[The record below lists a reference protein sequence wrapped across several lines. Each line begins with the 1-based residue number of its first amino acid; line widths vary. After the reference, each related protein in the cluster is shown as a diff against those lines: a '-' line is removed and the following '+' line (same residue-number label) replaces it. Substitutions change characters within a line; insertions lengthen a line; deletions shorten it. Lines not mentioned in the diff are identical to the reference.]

1 MCQAKNSASNATAIP
16 YAAAPAVPVVVP
28 TAGNGSRRRRLWEL
42 DGHAYCPVIGVC
54 LPLAQLRRLA
64 EKPLGKLQQHSDY
77 EVHCIV
83 VTECRHRS
91 LLSEAVQK
99 ELESR
104 YALVLRAA
112 QSLKS
117 TEALG
122 RWWNDCRASADWAGA
137 LWAALTHP
145 RCDAVLEQRI
155 LGEVHMLQHQVGMAC
170 RADLTR
176 LDTLHEEN
184 AILSRELAGAQER
197 CQQQVS
203 HYSARLEEQQ
213 ATALRLRADLVQAQ
227 TRQMQLQ
234 EQLDQFQSCS
244 PELPARLALAQQNR
258 QLQEDL
264 QALQRQ
270 LQQARLD
277 SQSQRERAEALQA
290 RLDDSPPPASA
301 QETTAHEQVRLERRS
316 VLCVGGRTA
325 SVPIYRQVIEHRGA
339 RILHHDGGTEDNS
352 SQLDATLAAADLVIC
367 QSGCISHNAYWRVK
381 DHCKRTGK
389 QCVFIET
396 PSRAAL
402 ERALADIVSA
412 STPTSAG

>member
-1 MCQAKNSASNATAIP
+1 MCQQQRSPTAIP
-16 YAAAPAVPVVVP
+16 YAQAPEAAPRMPLPAP
-28 TAGNGSRRRRLWEL
+28 TNGSRRRRLWEL

-54 LPLAQLRRLA
+54 LPLPQLRRLA
-64 EKPLGKLQQHSDY
+64 EKALGRMQQHNDY
-77 EVHCIV
+77 EVHCIA

-91 LLSEAVQK
+91 PLSEAVQK
-99 ELESR
+99 ELEGR
-104 YALVLRAA
+104 YALVLKAA
-112 QSLKS
+112 QQLKS

-122 RWWNDCRASADWAGA
+122 RWWDDCRASADWAGA

-145 RCDAVLEQRI
+145 RCDTVLEHRI

-176 LDTLHEEN
+176 MDALHDEN
-184 AILSRELAGAQER
+184 AILSRELANAQER
-197 CQQQVS
+197 CQQQALQF
-203 HYSARLEEQQ
+203 SARLEEQQ
-213 ATALRLRADLVQAQ
+213 ALALRLRADLVQSQ

-234 EQLDQFQSCS
+234 EQLSQFQTCS
-244 PELPARLALAQQNR
+244 PDLPARLALSQQNR
-258 QLQEDL
+258 LLQEDL
-264 QALQRQ
+264 QTLQRQ
-270 LQQARLD
+270 LQQTRQDA
-277 SQSQRERAEALQA
+277 QAQRERAEALQTLLDEA
-290 RLDDSPPPASA
+290 QVPASTEAPTEAPPRLDHRA
-301 QETTAHEQVRLERRS
+301 

-339 RILHHDGGTEDNS
+339 RFLHHDGGTEDNS

-389 QCVFIET
+389 PCVFVET

-402 ERALADIVSA
+402 ERALEDITST
-412 STPTSAG
+412 STPTTQAS

>member
-1 MCQAKNSASNATAIP
+1 MCQQQRSPTAIP
-16 YAAAPAVPVVVP
+16 YAQAPETAPKAPAPAP
-28 TAGNGSRRRRLWEL
+28 ASGSRRRRLWEL

-54 LPLAQLRRLA
+54 LPLPQLRRLA
-64 EKPLGKLQQHSDY
+64 EKTLGRMQQHNDY
-77 EVHCIV
+77 EVHCIA

-91 LLSEAVQK
+91 PLSEAVQK

-112 QSLKS
+112 QQLKS

-122 RWWNDCRASADWAGA
+122 RWWDDCRASADWAGA

-145 RCDAVLEQRI
+145 RCDTVLEHRI

-184 AILSRELAGAQER
+184 AILGRELANAQAR
-197 CQQQVS
+197 CQQQALQFS
-203 HYSARLEEQQ
+203 TRLEDQQ
-213 ATALRLRADLVQAQ
+213 ALALRLRADLVQSQ

-234 EQLDQFQSCS
+234 EQLEQFQASA
-244 PELPARLALAQQNR
+244 PDLPARLALSQQNR
-258 QLQEDL
+258 QLLEDL
-264 QALQRQ
+264 QTLQRQ
-270 LQQARLD
+270 LQQVRQEA
-277 SQSQRERAEALQA
+277 QAQRERAEALQQ
-290 RLDDSPPPASA
+290 RLDEMPTPQVTESASEA
-301 QETTAHEQVRLERRS
+301 PRLDHRA

-339 RILHHDGGTEDNS
+339 RFLHHDGGTEDNS

-389 QCVFIET
+389 PCVFVET

-402 ERALADIVSA
+402 ERALEDIA
-412 STPTSAG
+412 SVPATPAS

>member
-1 MCQAKNSASNATAIP
+1 MCQQQRNLTSIP
-16 YAAAPAVPVVVP
+16 YAQAQAPDTKVPRPSPV
-28 TAGNGSRRRRLWEL
+28 NGSRRRRLWEL

-54 LPLAQLRRLA
+54 LPLSQLRRLA
-64 EKPLGKLQQHSDY
+64 EKAQGKLQQHSDY
-77 EVHCIV
+77 EVHCIA

-91 LLSEAVQK
+91 PLSESVQK

-112 QSLKS
+112 QQLKS

-122 RWWNDCRASADWAGA
+122 RWWDDCRASSDWAGA

-145 RCDAVLEQRI
+145 RCDSVLEHRI
-155 LGEVHMLQHQVGMAC
+155 LGEVHMKQHQVGMAC

-176 LDTLHEEN
+176 LEALHDEN

-197 CQQQVS
+197 CQQQAL
-203 HYSARLEEQQ
+203 HFGARLDEQQ
-213 ATALRLRADLVQAQ
+213 ATTLRLRADLVQSQ
-227 TRQMQLQ
+227 TRQLQLQ
-234 EQLDQFQSCS
+234 EQLEQFRTCS
-244 PELPARLALAQQNR
+244 PDLPARLALSQQNR
-258 QLQEDL
+258 QLLEDL
-264 QALQRQ
+264 QAVQRQ
-270 LQQARLD
+270 LQQAR
-277 SQSQRERAEALQA
+277 QEAQTQRERAEVLQT
-290 RLDDSPPPASA
+290 RLSETPTPASA
-301 QETTAHEQVRLERRS
+301 ETLSEAPRLGHRA

-325 SVPIYRQVIEHRGA
+325 SVPIYRQVIEHAGA
-339 RILHHDGGTEDNS
+339 RFLHHDGGTEDNS
-352 SQLDATLAAADLVIC
+352 TQLDATLAAADLVIC

-402 ERALADIVSA
+402 QRALEDIA
-412 STPTSAG
+412 ATSAATSG

>member
-1 MCQAKNSASNATAIP
+1 MCQQQRSPAAMP
-16 YAAAPAVPVVVP
+16 YAQAPETAPKAPAP
-28 TAGNGSRRRRLWEL
+28 TPASGSRRRRLWEL

-54 LPLAQLRRLA
+54 LPLPQLRRLA
-64 EKPLGKLQQHSDY
+64 DKTLGGMQQHNDY
-77 EVHCIV
+77 EVHCIA

-91 LLSEAVQK
+91 PLSEAVQK

-104 YALVLRAA
+104 YTPVLRAA
-112 QSLKS
+112 QQLKS

-122 RWWNDCRASADWAGA
+122 RWWDDCRASADWAGA

-145 RCDAVLEQRI
+145 RCDTVLEHRI

-170 RADLTR
+170 HADLAR
-176 LDTLHEEN
+176 LDALHDEN
-184 AILSRELAGAQER
+184 AILSRELAKAQGR
-197 CQQQVS
+197 CQQQARQF
-203 HYSARLEEQQ
+203 SARLEEQQ
-213 ATALRLRADLVQAQ
+213 ALALRLRADLVQSQ

-234 EQLDQFQSCS
+234 EQLDQLQTCA
-244 PELPARLALAQQNR
+244 PDLPARLALSQQNR
-258 QLQEDL
+258 QLLEDL
-264 QALQRQ
+264 QTLQRQ
-270 LQQARLD
+270 LQQARQD
-277 SQSQRERAEALQA
+277 AQAQRERAEALQR
-290 RLDDSPPPASA
+290 RLDEMPRPQATEGASEA
-301 QETTAHEQVRLERRS
+301 SRLDHRA

-339 RILHHDGGTEDNS
+339 RFLHHDGGTEDNS

-389 QCVFIET
+389 PCVFVET

-402 ERALADIVSA
+402 ERALEDIVS
-412 STPTSAG
+412 TSAPTPAA